1 MRIIDVP
8 ISRRCPA
15 TKRPSIGYANN
26 AAFGHMQPEENNIKN
41 LEEKAKATGN
51 RKKRETLKMNFSKDK
66 KTRRKNKKTTNLG
79 CGEDR
84 TQKLRYVVQAMCTNM
99 QGGAEEKNRKWKKA
113 EVLPSI
119 ASSD

>member
-1 MRIIDVP
+1 
-8 ISRRCPA
+8 
-15 TKRPSIGYANN
+15 
-26 AAFGHMQPEENNIKN
+26 MQPEENNIKN

-99 QGGAEEKNRKWKKA
+99 RGGGQNKKNRKWKKSGGS
-113 EVLPSI
+113 PQHR
-119 ASSD
+119 